1 MSKKQDK
8 IHEDLIK
15 DLQASDDQLVMT
27 ALNKIKTHGTIKII
41 PYLLAYWYKSE
52 GELHQA
58 ASEILY
64 SLKDK
69 NAIPVLFDELDK
81 TTVAAEREKII
92 SIFWNA
98 GLEPKEYLN
107 KLVTIAIEGEFM
119 EAVECLTVI
128 ENMEPP
134 FPEDQ
139 LMDSLLNLK
148 EYFSKNPSGEKVNI
162 IRSVATIIQ
171 YTDEHQFEL

>member
-1 MSKKQDK
+1 MSKKQEK
-8 IHEDLIK
+8 IHEDLVK
-15 DLQASDDQLVMT
+15 DLKASDEQLVLA
-27 ALNKIKTHGTIKII
+27 ALNKIKTHGTVKII
-41 PYLLAYWYKSE
+41 PDLLAFWYQSE
-52 GELHQA
+52 GEMQQA
-58 ASEILY
+58 VSEILY

-69 NAIPVLFDELDK
+69 KVIPVLFETLDK
-81 TTVAAEREKII
+81 TTLAAEREKII

-98 GLEPKEYLN
+98 GLEPKEYLS
-107 KLVTIAIEGEFM
+107 KLVIIAIEGEFM

-162 IRSVATIIQ
+162 IRSIATIIQ
-171 YTDEHQFEL
+171 YTDEHQMEM